1 MMKYIVL
8 LVTLIVVAFGVK
20 NSVHAQSVSHI
31 SALSG
36 INADVNIVFPSM
48 NNALA
53 DRALANFVARHVRM
67 FKNEVRKVYVTT
79 GSV

>member
-8 LVTLIVVAFGVK
+8 LFALVFACVGSQYAAYAQDVTR
-20 NSVHAQSVSHI
+20 I

-36 INADVNIVFPSM
+36 INADVDITSPPM
-48 NNALA
+48 NNVLA
-53 DRALANFVARHVRM
+53 DRALTNFIARQIRL
-67 FKNEVRKVYVTT
+67 FKHEVRRVVIAT

>member
-1 MMKYIVL
+1 MKYIVL
-8 LVTLIVVAFGVK
+8 LFALVFVCVGGQYAAY
-20 NSVHAQSVSHI
+20 AQDMVRI

-36 INADVNIVFPSM
+36 INADIDIAFPSM

-53 DRALANFVARHVRM
+53 ERALTNFIARQIRL
-67 FKNEVRKVYVTT
+67 FKHEVRRVVVTT